1 MLDVGKQLGLQGEG
15 LRKWVEEQQAR
26 ERKEKDLEREERAV
40 ERVALRERAEIEERT
55 LQLRIRLAESG
66 ASATAVTDSNGNGGE
81 RVSSSS
87 LCPRK
92 LIPPFD
98 DRRDDLDAYL
108 KRFECIARGEE
119 WPLPKWATA
128 LSMCLTGEAL
138 KVYGRLSPQDSMNYE
153 ATKKALLERFR
164 FTTEGYREKFRKSKP
179 EEGETARQYAA
190 RLQGYFDRWMEV
202 GETPATYEA
211 LRDRVLEEQFI
222 SQCHARVATFLKERN
237 CQTLASMVETADRF
251 LEAQKLR
258 SLSFLEDDTKTSA
271 FSPSRNHGDQPPPMR
286 PKCFLCGRVGHK
298 APQCR
303 SGFRHK
309 IPFCTTCQREGHETK
324 SCPRKRQDKPSVMCF
339 VEPPPLQKAM
349 PYNLVEDLNAEQN
362 GYEGEMVNVVQET
375 QATRE
380 VENMPVLSGRLNG
393 QVVSVL
399 RDTGS
404 NTVITRRSLI
414 PDSQLTGKMG
424 VVCLVDG
431 TILSLPEAK
440 ISLRSPYFTGDLL
453 VKCMEAPLYDVII
466 GNVEGAR
473 GADKPSYEWDTER
486 HQTPGGGKESSKE
499 REDAVP
505 HAGEIAAANRVKATK
520 ATPTTSKETRID
532 IDSTELKRRQK
543 EDDTLEACRTKVGQ
557 VQSTKD
563 GSKISF
569 YFSKGVLCRRYEQ
582 KGGKS
587 FKQVV
592 VPKTLRT
599 YVLEIAHDSALAGHQ
614 GIKRTTDRVLEAF
627 YWPGIQADVK
637 RFVKSCDAC
646 QRAAPKG
653 RLKKAPLGRMPIID
667 TPFERVA
674 MDLIGPLS
682 STSENGNRY
691 ILTMVDFATRY
702 PDAVALPSCDS
713 RTVAEGLLEI
723 FSRVGLPRQ
732 ILSDRGATFTSGLM
746 QELTQ
751 LLSIQK
757 LHTTPYHPM
766 CNGLV
771 ERYNGTL

>member
-1 MLDVGKQLGLQGEG
+1 
-15 LRKWVEEQQAR
+15 
-26 ERKEKDLEREERAV
+26 
-40 ERVALRERAEIEERT
+40 
-55 LQLRIRLAESG
+55 
-66 ASATAVTDSNGNGGE
+66 
-81 RVSSSS
+81 
-87 LCPRK
+87 
-92 LIPPFD
+92 
-98 DRRDDLDAYL
+98 
-108 KRFECIARGEE
+108 
-119 WPLPKWATA
+119 
-128 LSMCLTGEAL
+128 
-138 KVYGRLSPQDSMNYE
+138 
-153 ATKKALLERFR
+153 
-164 FTTEGYREKFRKSKP
+164 
-179 EEGETARQYAA
+179 
-190 RLQGYFDRWMEV
+190 
-202 GETPATYEA
+202 
-211 LRDRVLEEQFI
+211 
-222 SQCHARVATFLKERN
+222 
-237 CQTLASMVETADRF
+237 
-251 LEAQKLR
+251 
-258 SLSFLEDDTKTSA
+258 
-271 FSPSRNHGDQPPPMR
+271 
-286 PKCFLCGRVGHK
+286 
-298 APQCR
+298 
-303 SGFRHK
+303 
-309 IPFCTTCQREGHETK
+309 
-324 SCPRKRQDKPSVMCF
+324 
-339 VEPPPLQKAM
+339 
-349 PYNLVEDLNAEQN
+349 
-362 GYEGEMVNVVQET
+362 
-375 QATRE
+375 
-380 VENMPVLSGRLNG
+380 
-393 QVVSVL
+393 
-399 RDTGS
+399 
-404 NTVITRRSLI
+404 
-414 PDSQLTGKMG
+414 
-424 VVCLVDG
+424 
-431 TILSLPEAK
+431 
-440 ISLRSPYFTGDLL
+440 
-453 VKCMEAPLYDVII
+453 MEAPLYDVII

-486 HQTPGGGKESSKE
+486 NQTPGGGKESSKE

-582 KGGKS
+582 KGRKS

-592 VPKTLRT
+592 VPKILRT

-667 TPFERVA
+667 APFERVA
-674 MDLIGPLS
+674 IDLIGPLS

-713 RTVAEGLLEI
+713 RSVAEGLLEI

>member
-1 MLDVGKQLGLQGEG
+1 
-15 LRKWVEEQQAR
+15 
-26 ERKEKDLEREERAV
+26 
-40 ERVALRERAEIEERT
+40 
-55 LQLRIRLAESG
+55 
-66 ASATAVTDSNGNGGE
+66 
-81 RVSSSS
+81 
-87 LCPRK
+87 
-92 LIPPFD
+92 
-98 DRRDDLDAYL
+98 
-108 KRFECIARGEE
+108 
-119 WPLPKWATA
+119 
-128 LSMCLTGEAL
+128 
-138 KVYGRLSPQDSMNYE
+138 
-153 ATKKALLERFR
+153 
-164 FTTEGYREKFRKSKP
+164 
-179 EEGETARQYAA
+179 
-190 RLQGYFDRWMEV
+190 
-202 GETPATYEA
+202 
-211 LRDRVLEEQFI
+211 
-222 SQCHARVATFLKERN
+222 
-237 CQTLASMVETADRF
+237 
-251 LEAQKLR
+251 
-258 SLSFLEDDTKTSA
+258 
-271 FSPSRNHGDQPPPMR
+271 
-286 PKCFLCGRVGHK
+286 
-298 APQCR
+298 
-303 SGFRHK
+303 
-309 IPFCTTCQREGHETK
+309 
-324 SCPRKRQDKPSVMCF
+324 MCF

-362 GYEGEMVNVVQET
+362 GYEFEMVNVVQET
-375 QATRE
+375 RATRE

-424 VVCLVDG
+424 VVWLVDG

-486 HQTPGGGKESSKE
+486 NQMPGGGKESSKE

-505 HAGEIAAANRVKATK
+505 HA
-520 ATPTTSKETRID
+520 
-532 IDSTELKRRQK
+532 ELKRRQK
-543 EDDTLEACRTKVGQ
+543 EDDTLEACRTKAGQ

-599 YVLEIAHDSALAGHQ
+599 YVLEIAHDSVLAGHQ

-653 RLKKAPLGRMPIID
+653 RLKKAPLGRIPIID
-667 TPFERVA
+667 TPFERA
-674 MDLIGPLS
+674 AIDLIGPLS

-691 ILTMVDFATRY
+691 ILAKVDFATRY

-771 ERYNGTL
+771 ERYNGTLRQMLSKMCLEKPRSWDRYLAPLLFAYREVPQASLGFSPFDLIYGRHVRGPLTLLKEIWTRDELGTNLKTTYHYVFDLRSRLGRTLELAHQSLSSARKDQKKLYDRRTARRALKVGDRVLLLVRTKKNTLLMHWKGPFIVVGKRNKVDYEVDLGHTTRTYHINILKRYEERETTSQTKEQVSSIRAVEDTSADQQLPCLDLRSKQGVSEVALADDLSQKQRSDVMDILAKYSKIFTDVPGQTDILECKLQLTAQEPVHAPQYPIPFAMERVIEEEKALPLVELTKKKEPNNVRWTSKQELAFQELKRELSKGPILKAPDLTKTFILRTDASDSCLGAMLM